1 MTMRNKPFLIGI
13 VLSPLVYV
21 FVWFLFNKPQPEMIQ
36 ISETKPVATFDLIPT
51 NPRIPITKKTITEI
65 SEDGSKKEVTITDFA
80 GKPTVLHFW
89 ATWCAPCVEEMPEID
104 EYAKKYG
111 DKINLI
117 VIANDKSG
125 GTDALK
131 FYKEKGFKNL
141 KVYVD
146 DRGEFMGAV
155 KIKAL
160 PTTIFVTSDS
170 LEIGRVLG
178 PIEWLGGSG
187 EFIMTS
193 LTQ

>member
-1 MTMRNKPFLIGI
+1 MTLKNKPFLIGI
-13 VLSPLVYV
+13 ILSPLLYV
-21 FVWFLFNKPQPEMIQ
+21 FVWFLFNKPQPELIQ
-36 ISETKPVATFDLIPT
+36 TQDQTPTATFDLIPT
-51 NPRIPITKKTITEI
+51 NPRTPISTKPISEI
-65 SEDGSKKEVTITDFA
+65 SEDGSKKEVTISNFA
-80 GKPTVLHFW
+80 GKPTILHFW

-111 DKINLI
+111 DKINLV

-131 FYKEKGFKNL
+131 FYQNKGFKNL

-146 DRGEFMGAV
+146 DSGSFMGAM

-178 PIEWLGGSG
+178 PIEWLKGSG
-187 EFIMTS
+187 DFIVAR
-193 LTQ
+193 LTH